1 MSIILTA
8 QKPESGPMVACLVVF
23 EKIASALCR
32 AAVSG
37 GTSCAPRG
45 RSTTSI
51 SGRASI
57 RRVQSATSALR
68 DSRSS
73 PV

>member
-1 MSIILTA
+1 MSIILRA
-8 QKPESGPMVACLVVF
+8 QKPESGPMVACFVVLL
-23 EKIASALCR
+23 KIASALCS

-45 RSTTSI
+45 RSSTSI
-51 SGRASI
+51 SGSASMI
-57 RRVQSATSALR
+57 FVQSATSCLR
-68 DSRSS
+68 LSCSS